1 MECPKKKHRK
11 YQRDFPMAPEKIKVT
26 EDMLSPEQIEIK
38 NIFDISVGE
47 TDKLITNVL
56 PREKYVAHYRNLKH
70 YLSMGWR
77 LTAVHSI
84 LRFKQEPWMRDY
96 NDNNTQKRT
105 EATNDADKNFFK
117 LMIMQHME
125 KL

>member
-56 PREKYVAHYRNLKH
+56 PREKYVTHYRNLK
-70 YLSMGWR
+70 YLSMGLR

-117 LMIMQHME
+117 LMIMQDME